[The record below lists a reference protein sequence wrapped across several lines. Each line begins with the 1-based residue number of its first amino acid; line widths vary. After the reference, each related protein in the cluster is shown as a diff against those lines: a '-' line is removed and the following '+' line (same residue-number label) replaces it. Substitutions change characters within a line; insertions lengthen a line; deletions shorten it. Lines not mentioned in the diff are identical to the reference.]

1 MPDNEHARAIIRG
14 TAISFALAALVVSL
28 LIAPLPGGLSED
40 GRRVAVV
47 GLIMAGLWMSEAV
60 PLPATA
66 LLPLVLFPVLGIASL
81 DRAAAGYA
89 HPLILLFFGGFA
101 LAAAM
106 QRWGLHQRLA
116 ADVLSIAG
124 NDPGRQ
130 LMGVM
135 AVTAFLSLWIS
146 NTATAMLMLPIG
158 LSLSA
163 ASRSHGDTAA
173 DRDPFP
179 AALMLGIAYAAT
191 IGGMGSLIGTPPNA
205 LFAAYMERS
214 HGVTIN
220 FVHWMAI
227 GLPIAVALLVLAW
240 LLLTRV
246 FFRFGQ
252 RTSLVALQASYPP
265 LDRGQWIVTAVLC
278 ATALGWLLIPVAGAY
293 FSIPGITDTGIAIAA
308 VFILLVFPSSVTGGR
323 ALLTWEDI
331 QSIRWDVLILF
342 GGGLALA
349 DGIGATGL
357 AGWIGQQLQGLSG
370 VPSALTILAIM
381 IVIVALGELAS
392 NTAVAAISLPV
403 AGAAAIGL
411 GQEPLALV
419 LPVALA
425 ASLGFALPV
434 ATPPNAIV
442 YGSGAVTA
450 REMLRTGLTLDVVA
464 IIATYVLAMILGPL
478 LFGPN
483 GPGAP

>member
-1 MPDNEHARAIIRG
+1 MQDNDHGSAIIRG
-14 TAISFALAALVVSL
+14 TAISLALTVAVLGFLAL
-28 LIAPLPGGLSED
+28 PLPAGLSEE

-47 GLIMAGLWMSEAV
+47 GMIMAGLWMSEAV

-66 LLPLVLFPVLGIASL
+66 LLPLVLFPLLGIASL
-81 DRAAAGYA
+81 DEAATGYA

-106 QRWGLHQRLA
+106 QRWELHQRLA
-116 ADVLSIAG
+116 TGVLRIAG

-163 ASRSHGDTAA
+163 ASRSHGDVAA

-179 AALMLGIAYAAT
+179 GALMLGIAYAAT

-220 FVHWMAI
+220 FLHWMAI
-227 GLPIAVALLVLAW
+227 GLPIALTLLVLTW
-240 LLLTRV
+240 LLLTRL
-246 FFRFGQ
+246 FFRFG
-252 RTSLVALQASYPP
+252 RHPSRFELQPSHAP
-265 LDRGQWIVTAVLC
+265 LNRGQWIVAGVLC
-278 ATALGWLLIPVAGAY
+278 ATALGWLLIPVVGAQLKI
-293 FSIPGITDTGIAIAA
+293 SGITDTGIAIAA
-308 VFILLVFPSSVTGGR
+308 VIILLVLPSSLTGGR

-370 VPSALTILAIM
+370 VPPAITILAIM

-392 NTAVAAISLPV
+392 NTAVAAIFLPV

-450 REMLRTGLTLDVVA
+450 RDMLRTGLTLDVVT
-464 IIATYVLAMILGPL
+464 IIATYVLAMILGPVV
-478 LFGPN
+478 F
-483 GPGAP
+483 